1 MLLTFY
7 FISLIG
13 LVLAELT
20 KGLSANGTP
29 PFLQKMPGQMHLAHF
44 CCDLVM
50 LRQGGLRNH
59 SDSFGQPSKNAT
71 LTGAWGAFSNNY
83 VFKICLLR
91 SRLSYHSL
99 AACIMHPVTNMKT
112 NTHP

>member
-44 CCDLVM
+44 MWSNIMLIRVVLIVALATMVVM
-50 LRQGGLRNH
+50 ASSSARLIMIAGAAPLGLAWFAIFWI
-59 SDSFGQPSKNAT
+59 FGNS
-71 LTGAWGAFSNNY
+71 
-83 VFKICLLR
+83 
-91 SRLSYHSL
+91 
-99 AACIMHPVTNMKT
+99 
-112 NTHP
+112 